1 MKGEPQH
8 VSGTAGS
15 TIDQIKVGINKSFID
30 RKSRGAPVLFLASVS
45 ALAWLLTFSVG
56 K

>member
-1 MKGEPQH
+1 MKGKAQH

-30 RKSRGAPVLFLASVS
+30 RKSGRAPVTYYF
-45 ALAWLLTFSVG
+45 
-56 K
+56 